1 MKKFNTK
8 KDNETANE
16 AMLAMIVIVCVI
28 IIVNYVT
35 M

>member
-16 AMLAMIVIVCVI
+16 AMLAMIVIACVI
-28 IIVNYVT
+28 ILVDYIT

>member
-8 KDNETANE
+8 KDQEVAHE